1 MNYPEYIMKK
11 LRQRLGLE
19 EDDTSRDT
27 EINMY
32 SPNEAFE
39 GVLEWE
45 GILGYAF
52 YIKMWIEDIYK
63 IDLDEASIK
72 NFNL

>member
-1 MNYPEYIMKK
+1 MNYPENIMRK
-11 LRQRLGLE
+11 LRQRLDLE
-19 EDDTSRDT
+19 EDDTSRDK

-39 GVLEWE
+39 EVLLWE
-45 GILGYAF
+45 GFIGYTE

-63 IDLDEASIK
+63 VDLNEASMK

>member
-1 MNYPEYIMKK
+1 MNYPEYIMRK

-39 GVLEWE
+39 EILIWE
-45 GILGYAF
+45 GFIGWSEI
-52 YIKMWIEDIYK
+52 IKSWIEDIYK
-63 IDLDEASIK
+63 VDLNEASMK
-72 NFNL
+72 NLNL